1 MANTA
6 FKTYANEHGGR
17 VLLLLLLFLLAIYQ
31 FIHAGFPAF
40 AVICLSPVLVLTV
53 ILAFRHPMWVFWI
66 LIVINYFLQW
76 HALKLPSGIPMSMYN
91 EMLEMILLALV
102 IIDAKD
108 AKLERIANLM
118 LLGLFLWCGLCI
130 LEVLNNSCGL
140 GINVGAW
147 FMGTRLLALQ
157 LLYIFL
163 VFSFYITTP
172 TKLIRYL
179 YLWGH

>member
-1 MANTA
+1 
-6 FKTYANEHGGR
+6 
-17 VLLLLLLFLLAIYQ
+17 
-31 FIHAGFPAF
+31 
-40 AVICLSPVLVLTV
+40 
-53 ILAFRHPMWVFWI
+53 
-66 LIVINYFLQW
+66 
-76 HALKLPSGIPMSMYN
+76 MSMYD

-118 LLGLFLWCGLCI
+118 LLGLILWCGLCI

-147 FMGTRLLALQ
+147 FMGTRLLAFQ
-157 LLYIFL
+157 MLYIFL

-172 TKLIRYL
+172 TRLVHYL
-179 YLWGH
+179 YLWGALALFASFWIWSIDREACVLIYLICVAATLSSVRVIKRIDLCSKINRIFIRR